1 MCENQALL
9 TYSNKS
15 DDDDNN
21 KNQYKSSMFSK
32 FICFFRRH
40 KKASEDENDALDNSN
55 HESIIKFIQLF
66 NFSDRID
73 MLLLFIG
80 LLSTILH
87 AICIVIHNVLFGRL
101 TGDFI
106 TTPFSNGC
114 QSLMKNLSLLNQTNF
129 ICPFGIELNESNY
142 HRYHKCCTDK
152 NMLLK
157 STMSTFR
164 SDTNNK
170 ILCLWIIGCIELVLG
185 TVQYYTFTISAKR
198 QTSRINILLFQSLI
212 GRDINYFDTN
222 PAGVLNRKLFDNI
235 NMINKGIGF
244 ELSALIGTI
253 ICSIISII
261 VCFFFSWKL
270 TLIMISTIPFVFV
283 GLQIFS
289 KLTNKETKNEL
300 ASYAKAGQIVQEVF
314 SSIRTVLSLNGGKF
328 ELERYQKAVLD
339 TTKSN
344 IRKGSVLGL
353 FIGWLIFISYLI
365 NSIGFIFSSILLHDD
380 NQLNISDILVVIN
393 VFAQGVSVFGYIGPF
408 IQSAL
413 EARIAATPIFQLI
426 DQTEKRNKNNKENAN
441 INGHIQFKNV
451 YFNYPCRKDITV
463 LNNLNLTIQYGKT
476 TALVGESGS
485 GKSTC
490 ISLLLKYYDHSSGEI
505 LINDHSISEYDT
517 EQLRLN
523 IGVVLFSTT
532 IYENISYGKE
542 NATKDQIEE
551 AAKQANAHDFIMK
564 LPNKYS
570 TLVGEGGIQLSV
582 GEKQRIAL
590 ARALVKQSQILL
602 LDEATSALDCENEY
616 IIQQALN
623 NICKG

>member
-1 MCENQALL
+1 
-9 TYSNKS
+9 
-15 DDDDNN
+15 
-21 KNQYKSSMFSK
+21 
-32 FICFFRRH
+32 
-40 KKASEDENDALDNSN
+40 
-55 HESIIKFIQLF
+55 
-66 NFSDRID
+66 
-73 MLLLFIG
+73 MLL
-80 LLSTILH
+80 
-87 AICIVIHNVLFGRL
+87 RK
-101 TGDFI
+101 
-106 TTPFSNGC
+106 
-114 QSLMKNLSLLNQTNF
+114 SLVFL
-129 ICPFGIELNESNY
+129 
-142 HRYHKCCTDK
+142 
-152 NMLLK
+152 
-157 STMSTFR
+157 
-164 SDTNNK
+164 
-170 ILCLWIIGCIELVLG
+170 
-185 TVQYYTFTISAKR
+185 
-198 QTSRINILLFQSLI
+198 
-212 GRDINYFDTN
+212 DINYFDTN

-523 IGVVLFSTT
+523 IGVVSQDPVLFSTT

-564 LPNKYS
+564 LPN
-570 TLVGEGGIQLSV
+570 
-582 GEKQRIAL
+582 
-590 ARALVKQSQILL
+590 VKDLNFFLKLL
-602 LDEATSALDCENEY
+602 
-616 IIQQALN
+616 
-623 NICKG
+623 

>member
-1 MCENQALL
+1 
-9 TYSNKS
+9 
-15 DDDDNN
+15 
-21 KNQYKSSMFSK
+21 
-32 FICFFRRH
+32 
-40 KKASEDENDALDNSN
+40 
-55 HESIIKFIQLF
+55 
-66 NFSDRID
+66 
-73 MLLLFIG
+73 
-80 LLSTILH
+80 
-87 AICIVIHNVLFGRL
+87 
-101 TGDFI
+101 
-106 TTPFSNGC
+106 
-114 QSLMKNLSLLNQTNF
+114 
-129 ICPFGIELNESNY
+129 
-142 HRYHKCCTDK
+142 
-152 NMLLK
+152 
-157 STMSTFR
+157 
-164 SDTNNK
+164 
-170 ILCLWIIGCIELVLG
+170 
-185 TVQYYTFTISAKR
+185 
-198 QTSRINILLFQSLI
+198 
-212 GRDINYFDTN
+212 DINYFDTN

-523 IGVVLFSTT
+523 IGVVSQDPVLFSTT